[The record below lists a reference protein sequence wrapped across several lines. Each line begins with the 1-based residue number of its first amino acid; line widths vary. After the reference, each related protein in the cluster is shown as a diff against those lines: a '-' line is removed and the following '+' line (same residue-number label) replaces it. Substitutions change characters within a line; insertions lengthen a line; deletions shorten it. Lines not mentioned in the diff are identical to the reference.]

1 MHLLTQSPLLK
12 ALGWA
17 LFDSLWQMALL
28 WLLYS
33 LFILVFSQIA
43 AGIRHGLALMLVSLG
58 AFWSGA
64 TFIAAWCWPHQD
76 HWITGSWLNLPPAT
90 QDGRLWQVN
99 RFFTDVILV
108 DGSSVYLLVL
118 SGLLIRYLYHYR
130 QSRQLTRHGLSKLP
144 SELRV
149 FVSATSNHMGI
160 RSTVSAWLSSKVDV
174 PLTLGHLKPVI
185 LLPVAMINHLTPQ
198 QVEAIL
204 VHELAHIR
212 RHDYLLHL
220 AVTALEGC
228 FFFNPF
234 ARLLIRQVKKE
245 RENCCDDLVLQ
256 FRYDRHSYVSA
267 LLSLATRS
275 QKVQRAIAAT
285 GDGDRLLLQRAKRIL
300 QQNQSHD
307 RPGIRPLVLLLFAGL
322 ITLIAVYGPA
332 HPMAGRQALS
342 AAITVTTHPGRTSVP
357 TAPMAVRPALRITL
371 SVRTIATAII
381 SPQAKTMTAHGHRQ
395 QATVNDTDI
404 GPDAADAS
412 DGQPEDNNMVFVNT
426 ADDLATPDDA
436 TTPDDAA
443 AMPSSAAPA
452 GPSDPS
458 DQPRQNGANG
468 ASREYSIRLTR
479 PNAAPGRIIQ
489 LHGTPFVPNA
499 SFSYQLTTAD
509 SIHPA
514 EQLIYLQQST
524 REDILTALNNL
535 HRQFEE
541 QMKALSAQQVKAA
554 ESLQMRR
561 QLQSREIELQQL
573 YLKKMAEFEKRLEK
587 AGHLRMV
594 VDI

>member
-33 LFILVFSQIA
+33 LLIFVFNQIA
-43 AGIRHGLALMLVSLG
+43 AGIRHRLAVMLVSLG

-64 TFIAAWCWPHQD
+64 TFVATWCRPQQQD
-76 HWITGSWLNLPPAT
+76 HWITGSWLNLLPAT
-90 QDGRLWQVN
+90 QQGRLWQIS
-99 RFFTDVILV
+99 RFFTDVVLV
-108 DGSSVYLLVL
+108 DGSSLYLLVL
-118 SGLLIRYLYHYR
+118 GGLLIRYLYYYR
-130 QSRQLTRHGLSKLP
+130 QSTQLTRRGLSKLP

-149 FVSATSNHMGI
+149 FVSATSSRMGI
-160 RSTVSAWLSSKVDV
+160 RPAVSAWLSSKVDV

-185 LLPVAMINHLTPQ
+185 LLPVAMINHLTLQ

-220 AVTALEGC
+220 AVSALEGF

-275 QKVQRAIAAT
+275 RLTARSPKVNPAIAAT
-285 GDGDRLLLQRAKRIL
+285 GDGDQLLLQRAKRIL
-300 QQNQSHD
+300 QQKQSHD
-307 RPGIRPLVLLLFAGL
+307 RPGIRPLVLLLFTGL

-332 HPMAGRQALS
+332 HPVARRQALPT
-342 AAITVTTHPGRTSVP
+342 AITVTTHPGRTSVP
-357 TAPMAVRPALRITL
+357 TVTMTVRPALRIAL
-371 SVRTIATAII
+371 SLRTTAIAMH
-381 SPQAKTMTAHGHRQ
+381 SPVAKTMTAHGHRQ
-395 QATVNDTDI
+395 HATVDDNGT
-404 GPDAADAS
+404 GPDAD
-412 DGQPEDNNMVFVNT
+412 DGQPEDNNITFINT
-426 ADDLATPDDA
+426 ADDVAT
-436 TTPDDAA
+436 
-443 AMPSSAAPA
+443 
-452 GPSDPS
+452 PSDPTDPT
-458 DQPRQNGANG
+458 DQPGQNTAP
-468 ASREYSIRLTR
+468 REYSIRLTR

-514 EQLIYLQQST
+514 EQLIYLQEST
-524 REDILTALNNL
+524 QRDILTALNNL

-541 QMKALSAQQVKAA
+541 QMNALAVAQAKAT
-554 ESLQMRR
+554 ESLQLRR
-561 QLQSREIELQQL
+561 QIQSREFQLQQL

-587 AGHLRMV
+587 TTHLRMIV
-594 VDI
+594 NI

>member
-1 MHLLTQSPLLK
+1 MHFLTQSPLLK

-33 LFILVFSQIA
+33 VLIWVFSQIA

-64 TFIAAWCWPHQD
+64 TFISAWCWPQRD
-76 HWITGSWLNLPPAT
+76 HWITGSWLNLLPAT
-90 QDGRLWQVN
+90 QYGRLWQVG

-108 DGSSVYLLVL
+108 DGSSLYLLVL
-118 SGLLIRYLYHYR
+118 GGLLIRYLYHYR

-149 FVSATSNHMGI
+149 FVSATSNRMGI

-185 LLPVAMINHLTPQ
+185 LLPVAMVNHLTPQ

-220 AVTALEGC
+220 AVTALEGF

-275 QKVQRAIAAT
+275 QKIQRAIAAT
-285 GDGDRLLLQRAKRIL
+285 GDGNRLLLERAKRIL
-300 QQNQSHD
+300 QQNPSHD
-307 RPGIRPLVLLLFAGL
+307 RPGVRPLLLLLFAGL
-322 ITLIAVYGPA
+322 ITLIVVYGPA
-332 HPMAGRQALS
+332 HPMTGRQALP
-342 AAITVTTHPGRTSVP
+342 AAIAVTTHPGRTSVP
-357 TAPMAVRPALRITL
+357 TAPMAVRPALLITL
-371 SVRTIATAII
+371 SIRTVTTAMN
-381 SPQAKTMTAHGHRQ
+381 SPRIKGMTTHGHRQ
-395 QATVNDTDI
+395 QATVNDNAI
-404 GPDAADAS
+404 GPDAG
-412 DGQPEDNNMVFVNT
+412 DGQPEDNNVAFINT
-426 ADDLATPDDA
+426 ADDLATSDDA
-436 TTPDDAA
+436 TTPDGPAIPDDAA
-443 AMPSSAAPA
+443 STSSSTAPA
-452 GPSDPS
+452 DPSDPA
-458 DQPRQNGANG
+458 DQSQQNG

-489 LHGTPFVPNA
+489 LHGTPFVPNT

-524 REDILTALNNL
+524 RRDILTALNNL

-541 QMKALSAQQVKAA
+541 QMKALGDQQIKAS
-554 ESLQMRR
+554 ESLQLRR
-561 QLQSREIELQQL
+561 QLQSRQVQLQQL
-573 YLKKMAEFEKRLEK
+573 YLKKMVEFEKRLEK
-587 AGHLRMV
+587 AGHLRMI

>member
-1 MHLLTQSPLLK
+1 MHLLTQSPFLK

-33 LFILVFSQIA
+33 LLIFVFSQIA

-64 TFIAAWCWPHQD
+64 TFIAACCWPLRD
-76 HWITGSWLNLPPAT
+76 HWITGSWLNLLPAT
-90 QDGRLWQVN
+90 QYGRLWQAS

-108 DGSSVYLLVL
+108 DGSSIYLLVL
-118 SGLLIRYLYHYR
+118 GGLLIRHLYHYR

-149 FVSATSNHMGI
+149 FVSATSNRMGI
-160 RSTVSAWLSSKVDV
+160 RPTVSAWLSSKVDV
-174 PLTLGHLKPVI
+174 PFTLGHLKPVI

-220 AVTALEGC
+220 VVTALEGF

-275 QKVQRAIAAT
+275 QKVRRAIAAT
-285 GDGDRLLLQRAKRIL
+285 GDGNQLLLQRAKRIL
-300 QQNQSHD
+300 QQKQSHD
-307 RPGIRPLVLLLFAGL
+307 RPGVRPLVLLLFTGL
-322 ITLIAVYGPA
+322 ITLITVYGPA
-332 HPMAGRQALS
+332 HPEARRQTLP
-342 AAITVTTHPGRTSVP
+342 AAISI
-357 TAPMAVRPALRITL
+357 TAHLRMAASPALPPALRTI
-371 SVRTIATAII
+371 SVRTIAAMS
-381 SPQAKTMTAHGHRQ
+381 SPRTKAMTAHGRRQ
-395 QATVNDTDI
+395 QVTVNDNGL
-404 GPDAADAS
+404 GPDAADAG
-412 DGQPEDNNMVFVNT
+412 DGQPEDNNTAFINT
-426 ADDLATPDDA
+426 ADDL
-436 TTPDDAA
+436 TTPADPATSDADDAA
-443 AMPSSAAPA
+443 STSSPA
-452 GPSDPS
+452 GPSDHS
-458 DQPRQNGANG
+458 DQPRQNGTP
-468 ASREYSIRLTR
+468 REYSIRLTR

-509 SIHPA
+509 STHPA
-514 EQLIYLQQST
+514 EQLIYLQQSA
-524 REDILTALNNL
+524 RRDILTALNNL

-541 QMKALSAQQVKAA
+541 QMKALTVQQVKAA

-561 QLQSREIELQQL
+561 QLQSREVELQQL
-573 YLKKMAEFEKRLEK
+573 YLKKIAEFEKRLEK
-587 AGHLRMV
+587 ASHLRMI

>member
-33 LFILVFSQIA
+33 LLIFVFSQIA
-43 AGIRHGLALMLVSLG
+43 AGVRHGLALMLVSLG

-64 TFIAAWCWPHQD
+64 TFIAAWCWPHRD
-76 HWITGSWLNLPPAT
+76 HWITGSWLNLLPPGT
-90 QDGRLWQVN
+90 QYGRLWQVS

-118 SGLLIRYLYHYR
+118 GGLLVRYLYHYR
-130 QSRQLTRHGLSKLP
+130 QSGQLTRHGLSKLP

-149 FVSATSNHMGI
+149 FLSATSNRMGI
-160 RSTVSAWLSSKVDV
+160 RPTVSAWLSSKVDV

-220 AVTALEGC
+220 AVTALGGF

-234 ARLLIRQVKKE
+234 ARLLVRQVKKE

-285 GDGDRLLLQRAKRIL
+285 GDGNRLLLQRAKRIL
-300 QQNQSHD
+300 QQKQSHD
-307 RPGIRPLVLLLFAGL
+307 RPDVRPLVLLLFTGL
-322 ITLIAVYGPA
+322 TTLIAAVYGPA
-332 HPMAGRQALS
+332 YPVAGRQTLP

-357 TAPMAVRPALRITL
+357 TAPMAVRPALPITL
-371 SVRTIATAII
+371 SARTIATALI
-381 SPQAKTMTAHGHRQ
+381 SPRAKAMASQGRRQ
-395 QATVNDTDI
+395 QVTVDDNGI
-404 GPDAADAS
+404 SQDAAGDG
-412 DGQPEDNNMVFVNT
+412 DGQAEDNNTAFINT

-443 AMPSSAAPA
+443 SMSSSSASP
-452 GPSDPS
+452 GPS
-458 DQPRQNGANG
+458 DQPRQNTAP
-468 ASREYSIRLTR
+468 REYSIRLTR
-479 PNAAPGRIIQ
+479 PSAAPGRIIQ

-509 SIHPA
+509 STHPA
-514 EQLIYLQQST
+514 DQLIYLEQST
-524 REDILTALNNL
+524 RRDILTALNNL
-535 HRQFEE
+535 HQQFEV
-541 QMKALSAQQVKAA
+541 QMKALTAQQVKAA
-554 ESLQMRR
+554 ESLQLRR
-561 QLQSREIELQQL
+561 QVQSRQVQLQQL
-573 YLKKMAEFEKRLEK
+573 YLKKIAEFEKRLEK
-587 AGHLRMV
+587 ASHLRMI

>member
-33 LFILVFSQIA
+33 LLIFVFSRLT
-43 AGIRHGLALMLVSLG
+43 AGVRHGLALMLVSLG

-64 TFIAAWCWPHQD
+64 TFIAAWCRPQQD
-76 HWITGSWLNLPPAT
+76 HWTSGSWLNLLPAT
-90 QDGRLWQVN
+90 QQGRLWQIS

-118 SGLLIRYLYHYR
+118 GGLLIRYLYQYR
-130 QSRQLTRHGLSKLP
+130 QSRQLTRDGLSKLP

-149 FVSATSNHMGI
+149 FVSATSSRMCI
-160 RSTVSAWLSSKVDV
+160 RPAVSAWLSSKVDV

-220 AVTALEGC
+220 AVTALEGV

-256 FRYDRHSYVSA
+256 FQYDRHSYVNA
-267 LLSLATRS
+267 LLSLAMRS
-275 QKVQRAIAAT
+275 QKIKRAIAAT
-285 GDGDRLLLQRAKRIL
+285 GDSDRLLLQRAKRIL
-300 QQNQSHD
+300 QQKQSHD
-307 RPGIRPLVLLLFAGL
+307 RPGVRPLVLLLFTGL
-322 ITLIAVYGPA
+322 ITLITVYGPA
-332 HPMAGRQALS
+332 HP
-342 AAITVTTHPGRTSVP
+342 THPVTNRQTLP
-357 TAPMAVRPALRITL
+357 AAVTISAHPRMPASPGVHPALRTL
-371 SVRTIATAII
+371 SARTTATAMHL
-381 SPQAKTMTAHGHRQ
+381 PGAKTVTAHMHRR
-395 QATVNDTDI
+395 QATVIDNGF
-404 GPDAADAS
+404 GPDAD
-412 DGQPEDNNMVFVNT
+412 DGQPEDNNITFINT
-426 ADDLATPDDA
+426 ADDAVNAADMA
-436 TTPDDAA
+436 APDDAA
-443 AMPSSAAPA
+443 STSSPPAPP
-452 GPSDPS
+452 GPS
-458 DQPRQNGANG
+458 DQPRQDVAL
-468 ASREYSIRLTR
+468 REYSIRQTR

-489 LHGTPFVPNA
+489 LRGTPFVPNS
-499 SFSYQLTTAD
+499 SFSYQFTTAD
-509 SIHPA
+509 STHAA
-514 EQLIYLQQST
+514 EQLLYLQQST
-524 REDILTALNNL
+524 RRDILTAINNL
-535 HRQFEE
+535 HRQFEDE
-541 QMKALSAQQVKAA
+541 MKALSTQEIKAA
-554 ESLQMRR
+554 ESLPLRR
-561 QLQSREIELQQL
+561 QLQSRELQLQQL
-573 YLKKMAEFEKRLEK
+573 YLKKIVELEKRMQK
-587 AGHLRMV
+587 AGHLKMI

>member
-33 LFILVFSQIA
+33 LLVFVFSQIA
-43 AGIRHGLALMLVSLG
+43 AGIRHGLALMLISVG

-64 TFIAAWCWPHQD
+64 TFIAACCWPLRD
-76 HWITGSWLNLPPAT
+76 HWITGSWLNLLPAT
-90 QDGRLWQVN
+90 QYGRLWQVS

-108 DGSSVYLLVL
+108 DGSSIYLLVL
-118 SGLLIRYLYHYR
+118 GGLLIRHLYHYR

-149 FVSATSNHMGI
+149 FVSATSNRMGI

-185 LLPVAMINHLTPQ
+185 LLPVALVNHLTPQ

-220 AVTALEGC
+220 TVTALEGF

-275 QKVQRAIAAT
+275 QKVRRAIAAT

-300 QQNQSHD
+300 QQKQSHD
-307 RPGIRPLVLLLFAGL
+307 LPGVRPLVLLLFTGL
-322 ITLIAVYGPA
+322 ITLIAMYGPA
-332 HPMAGRQALS
+332 HPVARRQALP
-342 AAITVTTHPGRTSVP
+342 AAITVTTHPGRTSVA
-357 TAPMAVRPALRITL
+357 TTLMTVRPALRITL
-371 SVRTIATAII
+371 SVRSIAAAII
-381 SPQAKTMTAHGHRQ
+381 SPRAKAMTAHGRRQ
-395 QATVNDTDI
+395 QATVDDNGI
-404 GPDAADAS
+404 GPDAVDAG
-412 DGQPEDNNMVFVNT
+412 DGLPEDNNMAFINT
-426 ADDLATPDDA
+426 ADDLATPDDPA
-436 TTPDDAA
+436 ISDDAA
-443 AMPSSAAPA
+443 SSSSPAAPE
-452 GPSDPS
+452 GPPDPS
-458 DQPRQNGANG
+458 DQPRQNGT
-468 ASREYSIRLTR
+468 SREYSIRLTK
-479 PNAAPGRIIQ
+479 PNTAPGRVIQ
-489 LHGTPFVPNA
+489 LHGTPFVPNT

-509 SIHPA
+509 STHPA

-524 REDILTALNNL
+524 RRDILTALNNL

-541 QMKALSAQQVKAA
+541 QMKALAAQQAKAA
-554 ESLQMRR
+554 ESLQLRR
-561 QLQSREIELQQL
+561 QVQSRQVQLQQL
-573 YLKKMAEFEKRLEK
+573 YLKKIAEFEKRLEK
-587 AGHLRMV
+587 AGHLRMI

>member
-33 LFILVFSQIA
+33 LLIFVFSQIA
-43 AGIRHGLALMLVSLG
+43 ASIRHGLAVMLVSLG

-64 TFIAAWCWPHQD
+64 TFVVTWCRPQQD
-76 HWITGSWLNLPPAT
+76 HWITGSWLNLLPAT
-90 QDGRLWQVN
+90 QQGRLWQISH
-99 RFFTDVILV
+99 FFTDVVLV
-108 DGSSVYLLVL
+108 DGSSLYLLVL
-118 SGLLIRYLYHYR
+118 GGLLIRYLYYYR
-130 QSRQLTRHGLSKLP
+130 QSTQLTRRGLSKLP

-149 FVSATSNHMGI
+149 FVSATSSRMGI
-160 RSTVSAWLSSKVDV
+160 HPAVSAWLSSKVDV

-185 LLPVAMINHLTPQ
+185 LLPVAMINHLTLQ

-220 AVTALEGC
+220 AVSALEGF

-256 FRYDRHSYVSA
+256 FQYDRHSYVSA

-275 QKVQRAIAAT
+275 QKVRRAIAAT

-300 QQNQSHD
+300 QQKQSHD
-307 RPGIRPLVLLLFAGL
+307 RPGIRPLVLLLFTGL
-322 ITLIAVYGPA
+322 IALITVYGPP
-332 HPMAGRQALS
+332 HPVARQQALP
-342 AAITVTTHPGRTSVP
+342 AAIALTTHPGRTSAP
-357 TAPMAVRPALRITL
+357 TATMTVRPALRIAL
-371 SVRTIATAII
+371 SLQTTATAMR
-381 SPQAKTMTAHGHRQ
+381 SPVAKTMTAYGHRQ
-395 QATVNDTDI
+395 HATVGDKGT
-404 GPDAADAS
+404 GPTAD
-412 DGQPEDNNMVFVNT
+412 DGQPEDNNITFVNT
-426 ADDLATPDDA
+426 ADDVAT
-436 TTPDDAA
+436 
-443 AMPSSAAPA
+443 
-452 GPSDPS
+452 PSDPADDPTDPT
-458 DQPRQNGANG
+458 DQPEQNTAP
-468 ASREYSIRLTR
+468 REYSIRLTR
-479 PNAAPGRIIQ
+479 PDAAPGRIIQ

-509 SIHPA
+509 STHPA
-514 EQLIYLQQST
+514 EQLIYLQEST
-524 REDILTALNNL
+524 REEILTALNNL

-541 QMKALSAQQVKAA
+541 QMNALAGAQVKAV
-554 ESLQMRR
+554 ESLRLRR
-561 QLQSREIELQQL
+561 QIQSREFQLQQL

-587 AGHLRMV
+587 TTHLRMIV
-594 VDI
+594 NI

>member
-17 LFDSLWQMALL
+17 LFDSIWQMAFL
-28 WLLYS
+28 WSLYS
-33 LFILVFSQIA
+33 LLIFVFSQIA

-64 TFIAAWCWPHQD
+64 TFIAEWYGPHQD
-76 HWITGSWLNLPPAT
+76 HWITGSWLNLLPAM
-90 QDGRLWQVN
+90 QQGRLWQVS

-108 DGSSVYLLVL
+108 DGSSVYLLIL

-149 FVSATSNHMGI
+149 FVSAMSSRMGI
-160 RSTVSAWLSSKVDV
+160 RPTVSAWFSSKVDV

-185 LLPVAMINHLTPQ
+185 LLPVAMVNHLTPQ

-220 AVTALEGC
+220 AVTALEGF

-275 QKVQRAIAAT
+275 QKVPRAIAAT
-285 GDGDRLLLQRAKRIL
+285 GDGDLLLLQRAKRIL
-300 QQNQSHD
+300 QQKQPHD
-307 RPGIRPLVLLLFAGL
+307 RPGVRPLVLLFFTGL

-332 HPMAGRQALS
+332 HP
-342 AAITVTTHPGRTSVP
+342 THPVTNRQTLPAAVSITAHLRTPASP
-357 TAPMAVRPALRITL
+357 AMHPALPTL
-371 SVRTIATAII
+371 SVRIAGTAMS
-381 SPQAKTMTAHGHRQ
+381 SPWIKAMTAHGHQQ
-395 QATVNDTDI
+395 QATVNDI
-404 GPDAADAS
+404 GFDPDAD
-412 DGQPEDNNMVFVNT
+412 DGQSEDNNITFINT
-426 ADDLATPDDA
+426 ADD
-436 TTPDDAA
+436 AA
-443 AMPSSAAPA
+443 STSSPA
-452 GPSDPS
+452 GPPDPA
-458 DQPRQNGANG
+458 DQPRQDVAP
-468 ASREYSIRLTR
+468 REYSIRLTR
-479 PNAAPGRIIQ
+479 PNAAPGRIVQ
-489 LHGTPFVPNA
+489 LRGTPFVPNS

-514 EQLIYLQQST
+514 EQLLYLQQST
-524 REDILTALNNL
+524 RRDILTAINNL
-535 HRQFEE
+535 HRQAED
-541 QMKALSAQQVKAA
+541 QMKALSAQEIKAA
-554 ESLQMRR
+554 ESLPLRR
-561 QLQSREIELQQL
+561 QLQSRELQLQQL
-573 YLKKMAEFEKRLEK
+573 YLKKIIELEKRMQK
-587 AGHLRMV
+587 AGHLRMI

>member
-33 LFILVFSQIA
+33 LLIFVFSQIA
-43 AGIRHGLALMLVSLG
+43 ASIRHGLAVMLVSLG

-64 TFIAAWCWPHQD
+64 TFVVAWCRPQQD
-76 HWITGSWLNLPPAT
+76 HWITGSWLNLLPAT
-90 QDGRLWQVN
+90 QQGRLWQIS
-99 RFFTDVILV
+99 RFFTDVVLV
-108 DGSSVYLLVL
+108 DGSSLYLLVL
-118 SGLLIRYLYHYR
+118 GGLLIRYLYYYR
-130 QSRQLTRHGLSKLP
+130 QSTQLTRRGLSKLP

-149 FVSATSNHMGI
+149 FVSATSRRMGI
-160 RSTVSAWLSSKVDV
+160 RPAVSAWLSSKVDV

-185 LLPVAMINHLTPQ
+185 LLPVAMINHLTLQ

-220 AVTALEGC
+220 AVSALEGF

-275 QKVQRAIAAT
+275 QKVRRAIAAT

-300 QQNQSHD
+300 QQKQSHD
-307 RPGIRPLVLLLFAGL
+307 RPGIRPLVLLLFTGL
-322 ITLIAVYGPA
+322 IALITVYGPP
-332 HPMAGRQALS
+332 HPVARRQALP
-342 AAITVTTHPGRTSVP
+342 AAVSVTSHPGRTSVP
-357 TAPMAVRPALRITL
+357 TATMTVHPALRIML
-371 SVRTIATAII
+371 SLRTAATAMH
-381 SPQAKTMTAHGHRQ
+381 SPVAKTMTAHGHRQ
-395 QATVNDTDI
+395 HATVDDNGT
-404 GPDAADAS
+404 GPDAS
-412 DGQPEDNNMVFVNT
+412 DGQPEDNNISFINT
-426 ADDLATPDDA
+426 ADDVAT
-436 TTPDDAA
+436 
-443 AMPSSAAPA
+443 
-452 GPSDPS
+452 PSDPTDPADPT
-458 DQPRQNGANG
+458 DQPEQNTAP
-468 ASREYSIRLTR
+468 REYSIRLTR
-479 PNAAPGRIIQ
+479 PDAAPGRIMQ

-509 SIHPA
+509 STHPA

-524 REDILTALNNL
+524 REEILTALNNL

-541 QMKALSAQQVKAA
+541 QMNALALAQVKAA
-554 ESLQMRR
+554 ESLQLRR
-561 QLQSREIELQQL
+561 QIQSREFQLQQL
-573 YLKKMAEFEKRLEK
+573 YLKKIAEFEKRLEK
-587 AGHLRMV
+587 TTHLRMIV
-594 VDI
+594 NI

>member
-33 LFILVFSQIA
+33 LLILVFSQIA

-58 AFWSGA
+58 AFWSGV
-64 TFIAAWCWPHQD
+64 TFIAAWCWPHRD
-76 HWITGSWLNLPPAT
+76 HWITGSWLNLLPGT
-90 QDGRLWQVN
+90 QYGRLWQVN

-149 FVSATSNHMGI
+149 FVSATSNQMGI
-160 RSTVSAWLSSKVDV
+160 RSTVSTWLSSKVDV

-185 LLPVAMINHLTPQ
+185 LLPMAMINHLTPQ

-220 AVTALEGC
+220 AVTALEGF

-275 QKVQRAIAAT
+275 QKVRRAIAAT
-285 GDGDRLLLQRAKRIL
+285 GDGNRLLLERAKRIL
-300 QQNQSHD
+300 QQKQSHD
-307 RPGIRPLVLLLFAGL
+307 RPGVRPLLLLLFTGL

-332 HPMAGRQALS
+332 HPMAGRQALP
-342 AAITVTTHPGRTSVP
+342 AAITVTTHPGRRSVP
-357 TAPMAVRPALRITL
+357 TAPMAVRSALPITV
-371 SVRTIATAII
+371 SIQTIATAII
-381 SPQAKTMTAHGHRQ
+381 SPQAKTMNAHGHRQ
-395 QATVNDTDI
+395 QTIVNDNDI
-404 GPDAADAS
+404 DPDAADAG
-412 DGQPEDNNMVFVNT
+412 DGQPEDNNMVFINT
-426 ADDLATPDDA
+426 ADDLAVTPDDPATPDDA
-436 TTPDDAA
+436 SSTS
-443 AMPSSAAPA
+443 SSAAPA

-458 DQPRQNGANG
+458 DQPRQNGA
-468 ASREYSIRLTR
+468 SREYSIRLTR
-479 PNAAPGRIIQ
+479 PNATPGKIIQ

-509 SIHPA
+509 STHPA

-524 REDILTALNNL
+524 REEILTALNNL

-541 QMKALSAQQVKAA
+541 QMKALGAQQVKAA
-554 ESLQMRR
+554 ESLQLRR
-561 QLQSREIELQQL
+561 QVQSRQVQLQQL
-573 YLKKMAEFEKRLEK
+573 YLKKIAEFEKRLEK
-587 AGHLRMV
+587 AGHLRMI

>member
-33 LFILVFSQIA
+33 LLIFVFSQIA
-43 AGIRHGLALMLVSLG
+43 AGIRHGLAVMLISLG

-64 TFIAAWCWPHQD
+64 TFVAIWCRPQQD
-76 HWITGSWLNLPPAT
+76 HWITGSWLNLLPVT
-90 QDGRLWQVN
+90 QQGRLWQIS

-108 DGSSVYLLVL
+108 DGSSLYLLVL

-130 QSRQLTRHGLSKLP
+130 QSTQLTRRGLSKLP
-144 SELRV
+144 PELRV
-149 FVSATSNHMGI
+149 FVSATSSRMGI
-160 RSTVSAWLSSKVDV
+160 RPAVSAWLSSKVDV

-185 LLPVAMINHLTPQ
+185 LLPVAMINHLTLQ

-220 AVTALEGC
+220 AVSALEGF

-285 GDGDRLLLQRAKRIL
+285 GGGDRLLLQRAKRIL
-300 QQNQSHD
+300 HQKQSHD
-307 RPGIRPLVLLLFAGL
+307 RPGIRPLVLLLFTGL

-332 HPMAGRQALS
+332 RPARPVAMPQTLP
-342 AAITVTTHPGRTSVP
+342 AAITATTHPGKTSVP
-357 TAPMAVRPALRITL
+357 TATMTVRPALRMTL
-371 SVRTIATAII
+371 SLPTTATAMH
-381 SPQAKTMTAHGHRQ
+381 SPVAKTMPAHGHRQ
-395 QATVNDTDI
+395 HATVDDNGT
-404 GPDAADAS
+404 GPDAD
-412 DGQPEDNNMVFVNT
+412 DRQQEDNNIAFINT
-426 ADDLATPDDA
+426 ADDVVTPDDP
-436 TTPDDAA
+436 T
-443 AMPSSAAPA
+443 
-452 GPSDPS
+452 
-458 DQPRQNGANG
+458 DQPGQNTAP
-468 ASREYSIRLTR
+468 REYSIRLTR
-479 PNAAPGRIIQ
+479 PNTTPGKIIQ

-509 SIHPA
+509 STHPA
-514 EQLIYLQQST
+514 EQQIYLQQST
-524 REDILTALNNL
+524 RRDILTALNNL

-541 QMKALSAQQVKAA
+541 QMNALAVAQAKAA
-554 ESLQMRR
+554 ESLQLRR
-561 QLQSREIELQQL
+561 QIQSREFQLEQL

-587 AGHLRMV
+587 TTHLRMIV
-594 VDI
+594 NI

>member
-33 LFILVFSQIA
+33 LLIFVFSQIA

-64 TFIAAWCWPHQD
+64 TFIAACCWPHQD
-76 HWITGSWLNLPPAT
+76 HWISGSWLNLLPAM
-90 QDGRLWQVN
+90 QYGRLWQAS

-108 DGSSVYLLVL
+108 DGSSIYLLVL
-118 SGLLIRYLYHYR
+118 GGLLIRHLYHYR

-149 FVSATSNHMGI
+149 FVSATSTRMGI
-160 RSTVSAWLSSKVDV
+160 RPTVSAWLSSKVDV

-220 AVTALEGC
+220 AVTALEGF

-275 QKVQRAIAAT
+275 QKIRRAIAAT
-285 GDGDRLLLQRAKRIL
+285 GDGNQLLLQRAKRIL
-300 QQNQSHD
+300 QQKQSHD
-307 RPGIRPLVLLLFAGL
+307 RPGVRPLVLLLFTGL
-322 ITLIAVYGPA
+322 ITLITVYGPA
-332 HPMAGRQALS
+332 HPVAGRQTQP
-342 AAITVTTHPGRTSVP
+342 AAITITTHLRM
-357 TAPMAVRPALRITL
+357 TASPAVLPALGTI
-371 SVRTIATAII
+371 SVRTITAMS
-381 SPQAKTMTAHGHRQ
+381 SPRTKAMTTHGRRQ
-395 QATVNDTDI
+395 QVTVNDNDI
-404 GPDAADAS
+404 GPDAEDAG
-412 DGQPEDNNMVFVNT
+412 DGQPEDNNTAFINT
-426 ADDLATPDDA
+426 ADDLTAPADPATSDA
-436 TTPDDAA
+436 DDAA
-443 AMPSSAAPA
+443 STSSSA
-452 GPSDPS
+452 GPSDHS
-458 DQPRQNGANG
+458 DQPQQKGTP
-468 ASREYSIRLTR
+468 REYSIRLTR

-489 LHGTPFVPNA
+489 LHGTPFVPDA
-499 SFSYQLTTAD
+499 SFSYQLTIAD
-509 SIHPA
+509 STHPA

-524 REDILTALNNL
+524 RRDILTALNNL

-541 QMKALSAQQVKAA
+541 QMKALSVQQVKAA
-554 ESLQMRR
+554 ESLRMRR
-561 QLQSREIELQQL
+561 QLQSREVELQQL
-573 YLKKMAEFEKRLEK
+573 YLKKIAEFEKRLEK
-587 AGHLRMV
+587 ASHLRMI